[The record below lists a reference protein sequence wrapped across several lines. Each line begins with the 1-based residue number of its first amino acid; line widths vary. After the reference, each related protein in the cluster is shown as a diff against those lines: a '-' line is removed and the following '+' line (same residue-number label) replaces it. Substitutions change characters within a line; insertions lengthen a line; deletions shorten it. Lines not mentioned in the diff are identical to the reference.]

1 MSGGAPAAS
10 PRMRAAV
17 YHGPGDVRITDIP
30 RPEPGPGEV
39 LVRVGTAG
47 ICGTD
52 AAEYAHPLLI
62 RTESDGTAQ
71 AVVLGHEFAG
81 EVVGL
86 GPDAPGELLG
96 QLIACGAGI
105 SCGTCARC
113 VQGRT
118 NLCSE
123 YHTLG
128 FHRDGGLAE
137 YVTAPAA
144 ICVPIG
150 ARGLSMDTAA
160 LAQPMAIAVHARERG
175 RVTAGDQVLII
186 GAGGI
191 GAFLTHACAAVGA
204 QVWAADI
211 GDERLA
217 VARALGAAQVINS
230 STTDPAAALSGAGWR
245 PEVIFEVSGSAAGL
259 DAALRAAHPGARLV
273 AVGIQKTPYEARLA
287 EWTLREYDV
296 LGAVAHACAA
306 DLPVAL
312 DLLAS
317 RASWDDIAPLVF
329 PLDDLVREGLAP
341 LGAASRPGQVKTLF
355 APAATAPRAADH
367 RGGRPTHSSGRLD
380 HG

>member
-1 MSGGAPAAS
+1 MSGGGPTAAA
-10 PRMRAAV
+10 RMRAAV
-17 YHGPGDVRITDIP
+17 YYGPGDVRITDVP

-39 LVRVGTAG
+39 LVRVGAAG

-62 RTESDGTAQ
+62 RTRPDGSAH

-86 GPDAPGELLG
+86 GPGAAGELLG

-113 VQGRT
+113 AQGRT
-118 NLCSE
+118 NLCRD

-128 FHRDGGLAE
+128 FQRDGGLAE

-144 ICVPIG
+144 ICAPIG
-150 ARGLSMDTAA
+150 SRGLSLDTAA

-175 RVTAGDQVLII
+175 RVTSGDQVLII

-191 GAFLTHACAAVGA
+191 GAFLTYACAAAGA
-204 QVWAADI
+204 QVWTADI
-211 GDERLA
+211 ADERLA
-217 VARALGAAQVINS
+217 LARALGAARVIDS
-230 STTDPAAALSGAGWR
+230 RTTDPAAALAGAGQR
-245 PEVIFEVSGSAAGL
+245 AEVIFEVSGSAAGL
-259 DAALRAAHPGARLV
+259 AAALRAAHPGVRLV
-273 AVGIQKTPYEARLA
+273 AVGIQEASYETRLA

-296 LGAVAHACAA
+296 LGTVAHCCAT

-329 PLDDLVREGLAP
+329 PLDVLVSQGLET
-341 LGAASRPGQVKTLF
+341 LGAARPGQVKTLF
-355 APAATAPRAADH
+355 APTATAPRAADH
-367 RGGRPTHSSGRLD
+367 RGPLSQGR
-380 HG
+380 